1 MKAGTKITLI
11 IAVLL
16 FVVGGVLVALAINV
30 QGATWSSLLETINAL
45 PAKYSG
51 PAEPG
56 EAGPFSVSGEYTV
69 PVEDIRSVEV
79 DWSSGWV
86 DVLVDNGADIRFTE
100 AGKDITEETALRWY
114 AVDGVLTI
122 RYCRNGTVT
131 NMNKSLTLTLPSALA
146 GDMER
151 LTLDTASADVT
162 VSGAAIRAKKLEL
175 DGASGNFDVEVI
187 RADTVKLS
195 SASGNHTFTG
205 SFDRLE
211 AGSAS
216 GDMTV
221 NSRGDAAFLSVGTA
235 SGAVRVQTRGRV
247 AECML
252 DTSSGNVEFYGEA
265 GKLDAE
271 TASGSVTVDCTGFIC
286 PDELEINTASGDV
299 LLRVGP
305 DASFTLDYD
314 TGSGDL
320 TSDLELGLAGKDQYT
335 AGSGAASFEVET
347 ASGDLHI
354 C

>member
-86 DVLVDNGADIRFTE
+86 DVLVDNGTDIRFTE

-131 NMNKSLTLTLPSALA
+131 IMNKSLTLTLPSALA

-151 LTLDTASADVT
+151 LTLNTASADVT
-162 VSGAAIRAKKLEL
+162 VSSAAIRAKKLEL

-205 SFDRLE
+205 AFDRLE

-299 LLRVGP
+299 LLRAGP

-320 TSDLELGLAGKDQYT
+320 TSDLELGLAGKNRYT